1 MRIRRLIKRFYELQ
15 NLGAEVEVKARL
27 SKEMENTIFE
37 GGLTAC
43 CILKLDQ
50 MPSTAMID
58 KLPRNKDIIQ
68 IMLK

>member
-1 MRIRRLIKRFYELQ
+1 LQ

-27 SKEMENTIFE
+27 SEEMENTIFE

-50 MPSTAMID
+50 TPSAAMIG
-58 KLPRNKDIIQ
+58 KLSGNKDIIQ